1 MIPDVFHGFSKDRSV
16 HQLEKLFLRFILG
29 VCVQLCVKLNVFLQ
43 PRLFFE
49 AYSSMNLFDS
59 EIEILF
65 QCSVTKYVFL
75 SSFRFLISFST
86 LLVINLSG
94 ASGKLLCKS

>member
-29 VCVQLCVKLNVFLQ
+29 VRVQLCVKLNVFLQ

-59 EIEILF
+59 KIEILF

>member
-1 MIPDVFHGFSKDRSV
+1 MIPDVFHGFSKDRRV

-49 AYSSMNLFDS
+49 AYSSMNLFDPR
-59 EIEILF
+59 LRYCF
-65 QCSVTKYVFL
+65 SVL
-75 SSFRFLISFST
+75 
-86 LLVINLSG
+86 
-94 ASGKLLCKS
+94 

>member
-49 AYSSMNLFDS
+49 AYSSMNLLIPRLRYCF
-59 EIEILF
+59 
-65 QCSVTKYVFL
+65 SVL
-75 SSFRFLISFST
+75 
-86 LLVINLSG
+86 
-94 ASGKLLCKS
+94 